1 MKTTRNVVIELSADE
16 LNTLDNAHEIIDGI
30 RQEMYRNRNTV
41 VATEHGNTYDVNDVY
56 NVCCFLTELGFN
68 SKIKL
73 IEDEEQ

>member
-41 VATEHGNTYDVNDVY
+41 IATEHGNTYDVNGVY
-56 NVCCFLTELGFN
+56 NACCFLTELGFN
-68 SKIKL
+68 NKIKL
-73 IEDEEQ
+73 IEDEE